1 MCLGS
6 VDMDIIH
13 KVPGYDHI
21 YAYKFFLDEFNRLF
35 KNDKASLKRYKKS
48 LARRLAMLDTAGI
61 TCIDNERFEYIEQD
75 IYSIRFPKSKKNPRF
90 MFTFCLGENN
100 VILLT
105 AFLEQNPSDYESP
118 KRTSRN
124 RIVLIRRE
132 FDL

>member
-6 VDMDIIH
+6 VNMDIIH

-21 YAYKFFLDEFNRLF
+21 YAYKSFLDEFDRLF
-35 KNDKASLKRYKKS
+35 KNDKDSLKRYKKS

-105 AFLEQNPSDYESP
+105 AFLEQNSSDYESP